1 MATTTSNG
9 VLGAMGIGVSDLD
22 RSVDFYTRV
31 LGMRQLTTFT
41 LPYMDE
47 VLVGYDARRG
57 PALAL
62 MHWTDGSDPNYRD
75 NPVKVVVYVDDP
87 PAVAAAI
94 RAEGLE
100 VTREPTPVPELGDA
114 VVGLA
119 RDPDGYVIELLQRP
133 ARAES

>member
-1 MATTTSNG
+1 MLQRTRQTFSGGAGELSQAGELTVAGVTTICRRAG
-9 VLGAMGIGVSDLD
+9 QRRSDGDDHLERRPGRDGD
-22 RSVDFYTRV
+22 RCERP
-31 LGMRQLTTFT
+31 R
-41 LPYMDE
+41 PY
-47 VLVGYDARRG
+47 
-57 PALAL
+57 
-62 MHWTDGSDPNYRD
+62 PNYRD

-87 PAVAAAI
+87 PVVAAAI